1 MSEITLERMVRSESI
16 SPAIAV
22 LLKVA
27 ALCRLN
33 ILISGGT
40 GSGKTTMLNAIS
52 QMIDPDDRIVTIE
65 DAAELQLQLPHVVSL
80 ETRPPNLEDEGEIT
94 MRDLFRNALRMRPDR
109 IILGEIRAAEAM
121 DVLQAMNTGHDGS
134 LATIHASSPRAALT
148 RLEAILSMTTAG
160 VPAAALRRQI
170 GSAVDMVVQV
180 SRMRDGKRRVVG
192 ITEIVGLEGDVITTH
207 DLFTFEAEP
216 HVTGQGVVGK
226 FVSANIRPHFTH
238 KAEAHGLA
246 ELLQKAT
253 TAANS
258 CTLADFN
265 G

>member
-1 MSEITLERMVRSESI
+1 
-16 SPAIAV
+16 
-22 LLKVA
+22 
-27 ALCRLN
+27 
-33 ILISGGT
+33 
-40 GSGKTTMLNAIS
+40 
-52 QMIDPDDRIVTIE
+52 
-65 DAAELQLQLPHVVSL
+65 
-80 ETRPPNLEDEGEIT
+80 
-94 MRDLFRNALRMRPDR
+94 
-109 IILGEIRAAEAM
+109 
-121 DVLQAMNTGHDGS
+121 
-134 LATIHASSPRAALT
+134 
-148 RLEAILSMTTAG
+148 
-160 VPAAALRRQI
+160 
-170 GSAVDMVVQV
+170 MVVQV